1 MARGADH
8 RIAPD
13 RNTLVYL
20 DRSRVAR
27 RSEKKETRLGVPA
40 IGRKCVKWLVEGAT
54 LKVLVELADPGCIIL
69 RPWSPYGEWVV
80 EELAAIDVDEDV
92 GRHERGLLVAAGI
105 RFVRSSI
112 QSGERLILNARMEEH
127 LEILPGSAPEMF
139 VLCTFD
145 RIEIWNRSHYA
156 SVLERMGHEIKN
168 HFPWAGAQY

>member
-1 MARGADH
+1 MARVADH

-13 RNTLVYL
+13 RTTLVYL

-27 RSEKKETRLGVPA
+27 RSDKNETRLGVPA
-40 IGRKCVKWLVEGAT
+40 IGRKCVKWLVEGET
-54 LKVLVELADPGCIIL
+54 VKVLVELADPGCIIL
-69 RPWSPYGEWVV
+69 RPWSPYGGRVV
-80 EELAAIDVDEDV
+80 EELEAIDVDEDV

-112 QSGERLILNARMEEH
+112 QSGERLILNAPMVDH
-127 LEILPGSAPEMF
+127 LEILSGSTTEMF

-145 RIEIWNRSHYA
+145 RIEIWNKSYYV
-156 SVLERMGHEIKN
+156 SVQERMGYEIKK